1 MVTSTAIGYLCGY
14 GVFDSLSHGRAR
26 TRLFESDSSPHQ
38 LPNRRFDSRVVG
50 DRGLLERGAERN
62 RYVESRYALNRSVE
76 KVEAL
81 VRDYSR
87 DIGCGAAAQMS
98 LIDDHDAIG
107 FFD

>member
-14 GVFDSLSHGRAR
+14 GVFDSLSHRRAR

-38 LPNRRFDSRVVG
+38 IPNRRFNSRVVW
-50 DRGLLERGAERN
+50 DRSLLERRTERN
-62 RYVESRYALNRSVE
+62 RYIESRYAFHRSVE

-87 DIGCGAAAQMS
+87 DIGCSAAPQMS